1 MVAYLTFETRRL
13 LRNRSLLMFTA
24 LLPVV
29 IYLVFTGPAAEDMA
43 EQERGIQ
50 VAAFVMVMVAGWGAL
65 MGVLSISSGVSY
77 DRATGWLR
85 QLRATPLPPSRVVA
99 AKGAVSTLT
108 AIPTV
113 VAVGT
118 LAVLLHGVSLQ
129 AGRWLLVVAAMWLG
143 TVPFALLGLAI
154 GYAFSRQL
162 VGPAMTGAWLTL
174 SVLGGLMVSVETF
187 PGWFQPVSRAMPSYR
202 YAELGWQVVA
212 GAAPTATGAAVLAGW
227 TVGFGLLAAG
237 AYRRFGGER

>member
-1 MVAYLTFETRRL
+1 MVALLRFEVRRL

-29 IYLVFTGPAAEDMA
+29 IYVVFTGPADNMSDQ
-43 EQERGIQ
+43 EQGIQ
-50 VAAFVMVMVAGWGAL
+50 VAALVMVMLAGWGAI

-77 DRATGWLR
+77 ERASGWLR

-113 VAVGT
+113 AAVGVT
-118 LAVLLHGVSLQ
+118 AVLLHGVSLPVS
-129 AGRWLLVVAAMWLG
+129 RWLLVAAVMWLG

-154 GYAFSRQL
+154 GYALSRQL
-162 VGPAMTGAWLTL
+162 AGPVTTGAWLAL
-174 SVLGGLMVSVETF
+174 SVLGGLMVSVDTF
-187 PGWFQPVSRAMPSYR
+187 PSWFQPVSRLLPSYR
-202 YAELGWQVVA
+202 YAELGWRA
-212 GAAPTATGAAVLAGW
+212 ADGALPTATGAAVLAAW
-227 TVGFGLLAAG
+227 MVGFGLLAAW
-237 AYRRFGGER
+237 AYRRFATHR